1 MPWRQPVTTRLDY
14 PFQVRPLGDEDGGGY
29 LIEFPDLPGCLSDGE
44 TVEEAIAN
52 GLDALQSW
60 IATAS
65 EFGDPIP
72 PPSRLPEDA
81 YSGRWNMRAKAEG
94 VSLNT
99 LAVTLL
105 AEGLGRRARDDDQR
119 AA

>member
-1 MPWRQPVTTRLDY
+1 M
-14 PFQVRPLGDEDGGGY
+14 
-29 LIEFPDLPGCLSDGE
+29 IEFPDLTGCMADGE
-44 TVEEAIAN
+44 TIDEAIAN
-52 GLDALQSW
+52 GADAQRSW
-60 IATAS
+60 IETAK
-65 EFGDPIP
+65 EFGDPVP
-72 PPSRLPEDA
+72 PPSRPPDET
-81 YSGRWNMRAKAEG
+81 YSGRWNMRVPRSLHRRLAERARAEG